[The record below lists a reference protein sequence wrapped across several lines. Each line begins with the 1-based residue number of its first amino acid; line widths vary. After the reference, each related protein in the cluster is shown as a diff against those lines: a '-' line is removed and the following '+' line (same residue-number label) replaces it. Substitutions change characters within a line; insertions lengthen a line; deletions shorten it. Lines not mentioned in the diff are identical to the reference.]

1 MANYFWGYSY
11 KHAWGTGVDKK
22 EALAESRKS
31 NSSIAVILANEAL
44 WHEKVEEKEIK
55 YSSMSITNDI
65 SPISMF
71 CGGHT

>member
-1 MANYFWGYSY
+1 VANYFWGYSY

-55 YSSMSITNDI
+55 YSI
-65 SPISMF
+65 
-71 CGGHT
+71 